1 MSTKRKLLVALAVFL
16 LVFGGL
22 FYWIWRGTPAQHTL
36 AELSGRDP
44 VLVEP
49 KEEKIPSIS
58 IAKPIGW
65 GAGEAPVAARGLLVT
80 RFADGL
86 DHARVLYVLPNGD
99 VLAAE
104 ADAPKNS
111 MGGGITAAIGNFIMK
126 RAGAHVASPD
136 ALVLLRDADGDG
148 KADQRFVL
156 RQGNGLISPSGMAWH
171 NDILYVAN
179 HNGVLAFPYKLGETA
194 LAGQP
199 SKVMDLP
206 GGGNHW
212 MRNLVLSPDGKR
224 LYAAVGS
231 SSNIGENGMKL
242 DKAARRSG
250 KRNSARPITRASSP
264 KGCAIP
270 TGWTGTRPAATC
282 G

>member
-22 FYWIWRGTPAQHTL
+22 FYWIWRGTPAQHTE

-49 KEEKIPSIS
+49 VAEKIPSVT

-65 GAGEAPVAARGLLVT
+65 GANEAPAAAKGLQVT

-104 ADAPKNS
+104 ADAPKGN
-111 MGGGITAAIGNFIMK
+111 MGGGIVAMIGNTIMK

-148 KADQRFVL
+148 KAEQRFVL
-156 RQGNGLISPSGMAWH
+156 RQGNGLVSPSGMAWRD
-171 NDILYVAN
+171 DILYVAN
-179 HNGVLAFPYKLGETA
+179 HDGVLAFPYKLGETA
-194 LAGQP
+194 LTARP

-206 GGGNHW
+206 GAGNHW
-212 MRNLVLSPDGKR
+212 MRNLLLSPDGKR

-231 SSNIGENGMKL
+231 SSNIAENGLKL
-242 DKAARRSG
+242 EEGRATVWEKVLGASG
-250 KRNSARPITRASSP
+250 YPRQFAKGLRNPNGMDWNPA
-264 KGCAIP
+264 
-270 TGWTGTRPAATC
+270 TGEL
-282 G
+282 